1 MRINLRTL
9 SFLVLCYFVILGCTH
24 KLPVQKAIY
33 IWNSDVQLSQI
44 EINELQKQ
52 DIKKLYIHMFDV
64 VWNKQTQSVTP
75 TAKVSCNTL
84 FPNSFTTIPTVY
96 ITVESLQKTPL
107 PNIPNLAHKIYTE
120 CRFLCKTYN
129 LQFSEIQIDCDWT
142 PSTKRAFFSLLQTLS
157 DTLHATHKTLS
168 ATIRL
173 HQIKYYKKTGIP
185 PVDRGMLM
193 FYNMGSITCNSEKNS
208 IYNREDAKKYTD
220 FIRNY
225 PLELDIA
232 LPLFSWGIVCNND
245 HVKLLVN
252 TIDDFLKKHGTNV
265 IQSKNNE
272 YISQK
277 SFLYKG
283 MYITKGD
290 VITIE
295 KITPEE
301 CKDAADFLA
310 ENLNL
315 KKRRTV
321 SLFDYSSIIK
331 EKYEINSL
339 QTIYN
344 QFN

>member
-1 MRINLRTL
+1 MKNCKYILIFISILL
-9 SFLVLCYFVILGCTH
+9 SCTH
-24 KLPVQKAIY
+24 KEPVRKALY
-33 IWNSDVQLSQI
+33 IWNSDLHLSQI
-44 EINELQKQ
+44 ETNELQKQ

-84 FPNSFTTIPTVY
+84 FPNTFTIIPTIY
-96 ITVESLQKTPL
+96 ITVESLQKTTL
-107 PNIPNLAHKIYTE
+107 LNIPNLAHKIFTE
-120 CRFLCKTYN
+120 CSTLCKINN

-142 PSTKRAFFSLLQTLS
+142 PSTKRSFFLLLQTLS
-157 DTLHATHKTLS
+157 DTLHATNKNLS

-193 FYNMGSITCNSEKNS
+193 FYNMGTITCNSEKNS
-208 IYNREDAKKYTD
+208 IYNKEDAQKYTD

-232 LPLFSWGIVCNND
+232 LPLFSWGVVCNNN

-252 TIDDFLKKHGTNV
+252 TIDDFLKKHRPNL

-272 YISQK
+272 YISRK

-315 KKRRTV
+315 KKQRTI
-321 SLFDYSSIIK
+321 SLFDYSSIRK

-339 QTIYN
+339 QDIYN